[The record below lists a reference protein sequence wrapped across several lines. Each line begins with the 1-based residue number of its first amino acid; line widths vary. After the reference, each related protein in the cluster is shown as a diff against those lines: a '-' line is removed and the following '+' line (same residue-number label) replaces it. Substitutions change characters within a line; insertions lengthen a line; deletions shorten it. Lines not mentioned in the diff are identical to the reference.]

1 VKLYLTP
8 HACSM
13 AADIVAREAGI
24 PLELVWVDVRAKKL
38 KDGSDYFKVNPKGQ
52 VPTLLTDDG
61 QFLTEGGVIVQYL
74 ADSRPQ
80 ASLLP
85 TALGLERYRVLEW
98 LSFISSELHKGFTPL
113 FRPNTPPEYR
123 EIAIENLRKRLAWL
137 DQVLSERDYLHDGA
151 FSVADAYC
159 YTIVIWSH
167 LHQIDLGGWPHL
179 TAYLA
184 RIEQRPSVQ
193 AALAA
198 ERAEVAA
205 KATG

>member
-1 VKLYLTP
+1 MKLYLTP

-13 AADIVAREAGI
+13 AADIVAREADI
-24 PLELVWVDVRAKKL
+24 ALELVWVDVRAKKL
-38 KDGSDYFKVNPKGQ
+38 KDGSDYLKVNPKGQ

-80 ASLLP
+80 AGLLP

-113 FRPNTPPEYR
+113 FRPTTPPEYR

-137 DQVLSERDYLHDGA
+137 DQVLSERDYLHGGA

-167 LHQIDLGGWPHL
+167 LHQIDLNGWPHL
-179 TAYLA
+179 QAYLM

-198 ERAEVAA
+198 ELAA
-205 KATG
+205 RTAG

>member
-1 VKLYLTP
+1 MKLYLTP

-13 AADIVAREAGI
+13 AADIVAREADI
-24 PLELVWVDVRAKKL
+24 ALELVWVDVRAKKL
-38 KDGSDYFKVNPKGQ
+38 KDGSDYLKINPKGQ

-80 ASLLP
+80 AGLLP

-113 FRPNTPPEYR
+113 FRPTTPPEYR

-137 DQVLSERDYLHDGA
+137 DQVLSERDYLHGGA
-151 FSVADAYC
+151 FSVADACC

-167 LHQIDLGGWPHL
+167 LHQIDLNGWPHL
-179 TAYLA
+179 QAYLM

-198 ERAEVAA
+198 ELAA
-205 KATG
+205 RTAG